1 LRGLDWFIFC
11 VADVQTGFGPFIAV
25 YLTTQKWTQLDIG
38 LILTVGGLV
47 GLVAQIPAGMLVDW
61 ARSERTVAAV
71 AVLAIATSALIYVAL
86 PVFPA
91 ILTAAVLHA
100 MASSLLGPVIAAIS
114 LGLVGH
120 AGIASRLGRNAR
132 FASIG
137 NGFAAVLM
145 GTCGV
150 FFAARS
156 VFIVTAL
163 LIVPTLFALR
173 QISAREII
181 PQQAHGGP
189 DQDRPTTP
197 LTVLLRQRP
206 LIALGCCVGLFHLA
220 NAAML
225 PLMASALTSR
235 FNEDWAT
242 GLTAACIVVPQL
254 VVALI
259 APTVGRLAETWSTRP
274 LLALGFSALVVR
286 GVLFAT
292 VNHPAVI
299 IAAQVL
305 DGISAAALGVI
316 VPLIV
321 ANITRG
327 TGRFNSALGVIGTI
341 AGGSAA
347 LSTTLAGV
355 MTDAVN
361 TQFAFFGLSALAV
374 IAVITVVLFAP
385 RTMPKP

>member
-47 GLVAQIPAGMLVDW
+47 GLVAQTPAGMLVDW

-100 MASSLLGPVIAAIS
+100 LASSVLGPVIAAIS

-120 AGIASRLGRNAR
+120 AGIAARLGRNAR

-137 NGFAAVLM
+137 NGFAAALM
-145 GTCGV
+145 GTIGV

-173 QISAREII
+173 RISAREII

-259 APTVGRLAETWSTRP
+259 APTVGRLAETWSPRP
-274 LLALGFSALVVR
+274 LLALGFSALIVR

-292 VNHPAVI
+292 ADHPAVI
-299 IAAQVL
+299 VAAQVL

-316 VPLIV
+316 VPLMV

-327 TGRFNSALGVIGTI
+327 TGRFNSALGVMGTI
-341 AGGSAA
+341 AGGAAA

-355 MTDAVN
+355 MTNYVN
-361 TQFAFFGLSALAV
+361 TRFAFFGLSALAV
-374 IAVITVVLFAP
+374 VAVLTVVLFAP
-385 RTMPKP
+385 RTRPKP

>member
-1 LRGLDWFIFC
+1 
-11 VADVQTGFGPFIAV
+11 
-25 YLTTQKWTQLDIG
+25 
-38 LILTVGGLV
+38 
-47 GLVAQIPAGMLVDW
+47 MLVDW
-61 ARSERTVAAV
+61 ARSERTVATV
-71 AVLAIATSALIYVAL
+71 AVVGIATSALIYVAL

-100 MASSLLGPVIAAIS
+100 VASSMLGPVIAAIS

-120 AGIASRLGRNAR
+120 AGIAARLGRNAR

-137 NGFAAVLM
+137 NGFAAALM
-145 GTCGV
+145 GTIGV

-156 VFIVTAL
+156 VFVVTVL
-163 LIVPTLFALR
+163 LIIPVLLALR
-173 QISAREII
+173 RISPAEII

-197 LTVLLRQRP
+197 LRVLLRQRP

-225 PLMASALTSR
+225 PLMASALTGR

-242 GLTAACIVVPQL
+242 GLTATCIVVPQL

-259 APTVGRLAETWSTRP
+259 APTVGRLTETWSRRT

-292 VNHPAVI
+292 VGHPALIV
-299 IAAQVL
+299 AAQVL

-321 ANITRG
+321 ADITRG
-327 TGRFNSALGVIGTI
+327 TGRFNSALGVMGTI
-341 AGGSAA
+341 AGGAAA
-347 LSTTLAGV
+347 LSTTLAGI
-355 MTDAVN
+355 MTSYVN
-361 TQFAFFGLSALAV
+361 TQFAFFGLAVLA
-374 IAVITVVLFAP
+374 AVAVVTVLLFAP
-385 RTMPKP
+385 RTGPKP

>member
-1 LRGLDWFIFC
+1 
-11 VADVQTGFGPFIAV
+11 
-25 YLTTQKWTQLDIG
+25 
-38 LILTVGGLV
+38 
-47 GLVAQIPAGMLVDW
+47 MLVDW

-71 AVLAIATSALIYVAL
+71 AILAIATSALIYVVL

-100 MASSLLGPVIAAIS
+100 LASSVLGPVIAAIS

-120 AGIASRLGRNAR
+120 AGIAARLGRNAR

-137 NGFAAVLM
+137 NGFAAALM
-145 GTCGV
+145 GTIGV

-189 DQDRPTTP
+189 DQDRPATP
-197 LTVLLRQRP
+197 LWVLLRQRP
-206 LIALGCCVGLFHLA
+206 LIVLGCCVGLFHLA

-242 GLTAACIVVPQL
+242 ALTATCIVVPQL

-259 APTVGRLAETWSTRP
+259 APTVGRLAETWNTRW

-292 VNHPAVI
+292 VAHPAMIV
-299 IAAQVL
+299 AAQVL

-316 VPLIV
+316 VPLMV
-321 ANITRG
+321 ADITRG
-327 TGRFNSALGVIGTI
+327 TGRFNSALGMIGTV
-341 AGGSAA
+341 AGGGAA
-347 LSTTLAGV
+347 LSMTLAGI
-355 MTDAVN
+355 MTDTVN
-361 TQFAFFGLSALAV
+361 TQFAFFGLSVLAV
-374 IAVITVVLFAP
+374 IAVVTVVLFAS
-385 RTMPKP
+385 RTRPKP